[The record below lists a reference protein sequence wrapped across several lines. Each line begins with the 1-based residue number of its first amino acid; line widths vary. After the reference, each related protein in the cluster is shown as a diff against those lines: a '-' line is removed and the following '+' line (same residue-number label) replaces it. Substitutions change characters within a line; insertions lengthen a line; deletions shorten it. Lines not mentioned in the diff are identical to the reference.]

1 MPYYITDKN
10 ADCDGWAVVD
20 GGDGFYGCHITKQEA
35 IDQMVAISIEEDI
48 EPAGERKKHKMKS
61 KKPSYRELPENYRP
75 ALADDVPEGR
85 ACGNCYF
92 FNEDRVNETG
102 DKAWCEKWDDFVDG
116 GYYCNAWQPDEEM
129 RAPAPKEDQIEGSDT
144 NAPGSAK
151 GASGDVDFSEATKTA
166 LTNKVTEHNDKMKAD
181 NKPSYTRTTYGQLAA
196 VYRRGSGAY
205 STSHRPGISRAAWSM
220 ARVNAYLYL
229 LRNGRPENPNYIT
242 DFDLLPSGH
251 PKSTRSEEVMED
263 RAVNLTPPA
272 FMRAAARQ
280 GLRYYE
286 EGLGGDGLVA
296 ATIREARA
304 MAAGN
309 VTADKWVRMGAWIA
323 RHTSDLDAPEANPSN
338 DGYPSAGVVA
348 HLLWGSG
355 PSKRSA
361 QRALAYANLVKAKL
375 EEQNRAKI
383 SVESESMAKV
393 EQRINIAE
401 FEIREDEMGMTFEGY
416 AAIFDSPSEPLP
428 FIERIKRGAFN
439 RSLKQARNDIKL
451 LWNHDTS
458 AVLGSTRAGTLR
470 LAEDD
475 KGLKV
480 TATLPNTS
488 NGRDAAV
495 LLKRGDVDSM
505 SFGFSVPAGGDTWN
519 QEGTER
525 TLKSVRLHEVS
536 IVAFPAYTSTAGTT
550 SVRGLAK
557 LAERALLD
565 VDELADAML
574 LLEEGK
580 DLTPEAADLLRTAI
594 SRLTPEA
601 EQTLEVIAEDTGDL
615 GMLDL
620 KKLKLKLMEM

>member
-1 MPYYITDKN
+1 MPYYITGKN
-10 ADCDGWAVVD
+10 AECDGWAVVD
-20 GGDGFYGCHITKQEA
+20 GGDGLYGCHTTKASA
-35 IDQMVAISIEEDI
+35 IKQAVAISLNTDEPFEGERAAIGQLKIGDYVSWNVDDPKVLAQVVEVNGEYAVLRIFELEDNKVYSPEDKLMILNIVKLTRIPRPEMVAYEADTMEEEDPE
-48 EPAGERKKHKMKS
+48 EPESMMD
-61 KKPSYRELPENYRP
+61 PNEPTDPEEDLVED
-75 ALADDVPEGR
+75 AL
-85 ACGNCYF
+85 
-92 FNEDRVNETG
+92 EDR
-102 DKAWCEKWDDFVDG
+102 
-116 GYYCNAWQPDEEM
+116 
-129 RAPAPKEDQIEGSDT
+129 S
-144 NAPGSAK
+144 
-151 GASGDVDFSEATKTA
+151 
-166 LTNKVTEHNDKMKAD
+166 
-181 NKPSYTRTTYGQLAA
+181 
-196 VYRRGSGAY
+196 
-205 STSHRPGISRAAWSM
+205 
-220 ARVNAYLYL
+220 
-229 LRNGRPENPNYIT
+229 
-242 DFDLLPSGH
+242 
-251 PKSTRSEEVMED
+251 
-263 RAVNLTPPA
+263 VNLTPPA

-286 EGLGGDGLVA
+286 QGLGGDGLVD

-323 RHTSDLDAPEANPSN
+323 RHTSDLDAPAANPSN

-361 QRALAYANLVKAKL
+361 QRALAYANRVKTKL
-375 EEQNRAKI
+375 EEENRAKI

-393 EQRINIAE
+393 EQRISVSE
-401 FEIREDEMGMTFEGY
+401 FEIREDESGMTFEGY

-470 LAEDD
+470 LVEDD
-475 KGLKV
+475 RGLKV
-480 TATLPNTS
+480 SATLPNTTS
-488 NGRDAAV
+488 GRDAAV

-519 QEGTER
+519 QDGSER

-550 SVRGLAK
+550 SVRGLAA

-580 DLTPEAADLLRTAI
+580 DLTPEAAELLRTAI
-594 SRLTPEA
+594 SELAPKA
-601 EQTLEVIAEDTGDL
+601 EQTSEAIAEDNGDL
-615 GMLDL
+615 SMLEL